1 MDYGNIRCRCG
12 SRAAVDVSVVAI
24 VATDHIFIH
33 HPVDYGDTSGI
44 MIVIDVPNFV
54 MCVDVSQENV

>member
-1 MDYGNIRCRCG
+1 MRCRCG

-33 HPVDYGDTSGI
+33 HPVNYGDTSGI
-44 MIVIDVPNFV
+44 RIVIDVP
-54 MCVDVSQENV
+54 